1 MSPVAQG
8 RIVNTT
14 AVVAGV
20 TLAVSVGLLVWAM
33 VKLW

>member
-8 RIVNTT
+8 RIANATT
-14 AVVAGV
+14 VVAGV
-20 TLAVSVGLLVWAM
+20 VLAASLGLLVWAV